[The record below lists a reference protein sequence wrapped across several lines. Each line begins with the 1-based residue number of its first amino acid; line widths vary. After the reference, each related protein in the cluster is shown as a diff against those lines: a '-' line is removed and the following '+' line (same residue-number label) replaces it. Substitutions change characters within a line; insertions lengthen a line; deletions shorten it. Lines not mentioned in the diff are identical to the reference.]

1 MGRQRERSLESAEEV
16 LWPAVRILGLLF
28 LTDAGSLE
36 HPHHHFLL
44 TPFRPGVESTLP
56 SDSSFPKAPF
66 RLPNM
71 WRDVVVLSP
80 LPLPLAIEKGAMVL
94 LLPNAE
100 HCDSA
105 STRRAQVAA
114 NSSRARSDMALT
126 WLGQLGSRMRECEN
140 CRMHPRGI
148 TSCMTWQNVF
158 ISGTSRTWHAHGTQA
173 RTSRSCQR

>member
-114 NSSRARSDMALT
+114 NSSRARSDRCIRIART
-126 WLGQLGSRMRECEN
+126 N
-140 CRMHPRGI
+140 CTHIARTRD
-148 TSCMTWQNVF
+148 QNEL
-158 ISGTSRTWHAHGTQA
+158 HAHFA
-173 RTSRSCQR
+173 RTNTWVSW

>member
-1 MGRQRERSLESAEEV
+1 MIVVEQMGRQRERSLESAEEV

-71 WRDVVVLSP
+71 WRDVVVLSA

-126 WLGQLGSRMRECEN
+126 WDRECEN
-140 CRMHPRGI
+140 ARIAECIDAESRND
-148 TSCMTWQNVF
+148 MTWQNVHANF
-158 ISGTSRTWHAHGTQA
+158 IIANA
-173 RTSRSCQR
+173 RPCFRLSPWAC